1 VAVSGYR
8 RRSLPIKDSSFLALA
23 DRLRRKLGIG
33 RHVELRVSSDLSTAA
48 TIGWLKPV
56 ILVPTDW
63 WRWSDQERRA
73 VLGHELAHISHN
85 DYFAVLMAQFSI
97 ALHFYHPI
105 VHWLAGRLRLE
116 QELAAD
122 AAAAELAG
130 GRQQYLTTLAA
141 MALRESDRPIGW
153 AARGFLPVR
162 GAFLKRIESLR
173 SGSAPKRLTA
183 CGHGLTIAA
192 LVVAGVLV
200 SGL

>member
-1 VAVSGYR
+1 
-8 RRSLPIKDSSFLALA
+8 
-23 DRLRRKLGIG
+23 
-33 RHVELRVSSDLSTAA
+33 
-48 TIGWLKPV
+48 
-56 ILVPTDW
+56 
-63 WRWSDQERRA
+63 